1 MTPTIVVDD
10 NNNCDGGRLTER
22 ASERAQEGRQAS
34 RAERESA
41 MPRLAGWLARSKD
54 ELVRPIHPIYNLRD
68 VNGVDGHNG
77 RQLRLT
83 RSSLRRAGQASGSPR
98 QTNKQLFVY
107 LFISLLFIIYIGQE
121 ECDAAMDGT
130 NPLMRGSCCSYD

>member
-77 RQLRLT
+77 RQLRKT
-83 RSSLRRAGQASGSPR
+83 RSSLRRAR
-98 QTNKQLFVY
+98 QTNNCLFVY
-107 LFISLLFIIYIGQE
+107 LFISFFHPFQLRWSAKKNQVKKNVMQQRMELIH
-121 ECDAAMDGT
+121 
-130 NPLMRGSCCSYD
+130 